1 MPHLTSYFKYHP
13 SYLTYLTSCLLFLAS
28 CYLLFALCLLPPF
41 ISQKQLHQNPLFF
54 QFPDYFSK
62 KSSNGQNLGFGSAV
76 VSNIVFDLDITE
88 SDFINNLNLIL
99 WKQSI

>member
-1 MPHLTSYFKYHP
+1 MPHLTSYFILQV
-13 SYLTYLTSCLLFLAS
+13 SSFLPHISNFLPIAI
-28 CYLLFALCLLPPF
+28 CYLPF
-41 ISQKQLHQNPLFF
+41 TSFIPQKQLHQNPLFF

-76 VSNIVFDLDITE
+76 VSNIVFDLDTTE